1 MNEQLWWYTARSS
14 GIVALALVTAS
25 VVWGLLF
32 STRLLQGRPS
42 PKWLLSLHRYLG
54 GLAVTFTAIH
64 IAALVA
70 DSYVE
75 FGPSEILVP
84 LASAWRPSA
93 VAWGVVGM
101 YLLAAVEVTSL
112 LQRRLPRRLW
122 RWIHLSS
129 YALFWLSVVH
139 GATAGTDAGTP
150 AYVAASRAGVLLVVF
165 LSGYRALTKR
175 RVKRAARSRV
185 PSAREP
191 RAPQG
196 ARIAERVAVHQ
207 EEVGRPAVDHP
218 PRAGLSQQVAP
229 APGHSG

>member
-1 MNEQLWWYTARSS
+1 MNEQIWWYTARSS

-54 GLAVTFTAIH
+54 GLAVSFTAIH

-70 DSYVE
+70 DSYVQ

-84 LASAWRPSA
+84 LASEWRPAA
-93 VAWGVVGM
+93 VAWGVVAM
-101 YLLAAVEVTSL
+101 YLLAAVELTSL

-122 RWIHLSS
+122 RWVHLSS
-129 YALFWLSVVH
+129 YVLFWMTIVH
-139 GATAGTDAGTP
+139 GATAGTDAATP
-150 AYVAASRAGVLLVVF
+150 AYVVGSRGAILLVVF
-165 LSGYRALTKR
+165 LSAYRALTKR
-175 RVKRAARSRV
+175 RVKRAARV
-185 PSAREP
+185 SARQP

-196 ARIAERVAVHQ
+196 AGVGQRVAVNQ
-207 EEVGRPAVDHP
+207 EEVRRPARDHSP
-218 PRAGLSQQVAP
+218 GGGLPQQVAP
-229 APGHSG
+229 APGHSS